1 MKQLK
6 KFMRHIIDTW
16 TIIKKTMESFIDDEA
31 LKFSASLSYYTIFSI
46 APLIIIVISVAGL
59 LFGQDAVE
67 GRVYYQIKSL
77 IGSDAALQIQHIIAT
92 VQLQDKGVGGTIA
105 GLGIL
110 FFGVT
115 GVFTEIQSSI
125 NYIWGVKAKPKKGI
139 LKFITNRLLSFSL
152 IISIGFI
159 LMVSLLINSIMDIL
173 YERLQRLL
181 HITEASVVVLYG
193 LNMVLIFVVIT
204 ALFTVIFKVLPD
216 AYIKMKDALLGAS
229 FTAVLFI
236 VGKFLIGLYVG
247 KANLGVTY
255 GTAASIIIILVWVY
269 YTSIILYLGAEFTKT
284 YAKLKGGGIKPNA
297 QAVYIIKTES
307 IEVPA

>member
-1 MKQLK
+1 MKHL
-6 KFMRHIIDTW
+6 IDTW
-16 TIIKKTMESFIDDEA
+16 TLLKKTMESFIDDEA

-46 APLIIIVISVAGL
+46 SPLIIIVISVAGL
-59 LFGQDAVE
+59 VFGQDAVE
-67 GRVYYQIKSL
+67 GRVYYQIKSM

-92 VQLQDKGVGGTIA
+92 VQLQDKGVAGTIV
-105 GLGIL
+105 GFCIL
-110 FFGVT
+110 FFGAS

-139 LKFITNRLLSFSL
+139 LKFIINRLLSFSL

-159 LMVSLLINSIMDIL
+159 LMVSLLVNSMMDIL
-173 YERLQRLL
+173 YDRLQRLL

-236 VGKFLIGLYVG
+236 LGKFLIGLYVG
-247 KANLGVTY
+247 KSNLGVTY

-284 YAKLKGGGIKPNA
+284 YAKLRGGGIKPNA